1 MDEGRAY
8 IETGILEQYV
18 TGQLTAEERYEVE
31 AMAAK
36 DPEVKQE
43 IASIELTLEKYAIAG
58 ARQPRELLRDEILN
72 KILTKPLEV
81 KTESIKPANEARI
94 VPLQTE
100 AYEAKIKR
108 LYIALIA
115 CAVLLIMC
123 IAALFSTREKLGNA
137 KNEIIALNLDK
148 QKFATE
154 ASYLKES
161 NTDLQKIDEITSSPD
176 WKTVKLAG
184 TKMDPKAKM
193 TVYWHPAGQH
203 VMVDNSKMQLPA
215 NDQQHQYQLWALVNG
230 KPVDLGVFD
239 VKADSTQILLKMK
252 EIAGAQAFAVTLEK
266 RGGSVGPTMDQM
278 IVMGAVGI

>member
-31 AMAAK
+31 AMAAR

-43 IASIELTLEKYAIAG
+43 IASIELTLEKYAKSA
-58 ARQPRELLRDEILN
+58 ARQVREVLRDEIYSKTIN
-72 KILTKPLEV
+72 KPTEV
-81 KTESIKPANEARI
+81 KSEQIKSENKATI
-94 VPLQTE
+94 VPIHTE
-100 AYEAKIKR
+100 AYETKIKR

-148 QKFATE
+148 QKFASE

-161 NTDLQKIDEITSSPD
+161 NTDLQQKDKIVSDPA

-184 TKMDPKAKM
+184 TKMDPKANM
-193 TVYWHPAGQH
+193 IVYWHPAGQH
-203 VMVDNSKMQLPA
+203 VMVDNSKMQLPV
-215 NDQQHQYQLWALVNG
+215 NDQEHQYQLWALVNG

>member
-18 TGQLTAEERYEVE
+18 TGQLTARERYEVE

-43 IASIELTLEKYAIAG
+43 ITSIELTLEKYAMVA
-58 ARQPRELLRDEILN
+58 ARNPREILKDEILH
-72 KILTKPLEV
+72 KILTKPLEA
-81 KTESIKPANEARI
+81 KSDKIMQKIEPAI
-94 VPLQTE
+94 IPLHDNV
-100 AYEAKIKR
+100 YEAKIRK
-108 LYIALIA
+108 LYIALAACVALLAITIIA
-115 CAVLLIMC
+115 LL
-123 IAALFSTREKLGNA
+123 STRGELGEA

-154 ASYLKES
+154 ASYLKEN
-161 NTDLQKIDEITSSPD
+161 NTDLQEKNKIVSDPD

-184 TKMDPKAKM
+184 TKMDPQANM
-193 TVYWHPAGQH
+193 IVYWHPAGRH

-215 NDQQHQYQLWALVNG
+215 NDQDHQYQLWALVNG

-266 RGGSVGPTMDQM
+266 RGGNVGPTMDQM

>member
-18 TGQLTAEERYEVE
+18 TGQLTAEERLQVE

-43 IASIELTLEKYAIAG
+43 IASIELTLEKYALMA
-58 ARQPRELLRDEILN
+58 ARPVREILKDEILH

-81 KTESIKPANEARI
+81 KSKKINQNNEAAI
-94 VPLQTE
+94 VPLHSNV
-100 AYEAKIKR
+100 YEAKIRK
-108 LYIALIA
+108 LYIALVA
-115 CAVLLIMC
+115 CVVLLAIT
-123 IAALFSTREKLGNA
+123 IVALLSTRDKLGSA
-137 KNEIIALNLDK
+137 KNEIIALNLAK
-148 QKFATE
+148 QKFASE
-154 ASYLKES
+154 ASYLKEN
-161 NTDLQKIDEITSSPD
+161 NTDLQEKEKIVNDPA

-184 TKMDPKAKM
+184 TKMDPKANM

-215 NDQQHQYQLWALVNG
+215 NDQEHQYQLWALVNG

-239 VKADSTQILLKMK
+239 VKADSTHILLKMK

>member
-18 TGQLTAEERYEVE
+18 TGQLTAEERYEIEV
-31 AMAAK
+31 MAAK

-43 IASIELTLEKYAIAG
+43 IASIELTLEKYAIVKG
-58 ARQPRELLRDEILN
+58 RQTRDILKDEILHR
-72 KILTKPLEV
+72 ILTKPLEA
-81 KTESIKPANEARI
+81 KFSQITQNNEPAI
-94 VPLQTE
+94 IPLHDNV
-100 AYEAKIKR
+100 YEAKIRK
-108 LYIALIA
+108 LYIALVA
-115 CAVLLIMC
+115 CVALLAIT
-123 IAALFSTREKLGNA
+123 IIALFSTRNKLGEA

-154 ASYLKES
+154 ANYLKES
-161 NTDLQKIDEITSSPD
+161 NTDLQEKNKIVNDPA
-176 WKTVKLAG
+176 WKTIKLAG
-184 TKMDPKAKM
+184 TKMDPKANM

-203 VMVDNSKMQLPA
+203 VMVDNAEMQLPA
-215 NDQQHQYQLWALVNG
+215 NDQAHQYQLWALVNG
-230 KPVDLGVFD
+230 KPIDLGVFD

-252 EIAGAQAFAVTLEK
+252 EVAGAQAFAVTLEK